1 MKMPENIPTAFLAPC
16 GIDCAACAVRLRP
29 KKACPGCLV
38 AGESRPNHCRTCSI
52 KACAAERG
60 FKRCYGC
67 ADFPCAGIKR
77 IDRRYLTRYGVGLV
91 ENGLAARRVGLRAF
105 MAAERERWACPAC
118 PACGGIVSQH
128 TGTCSECGGKY
139 PPAKEAG
146 GGHG

>member
-29 KKACPGCLV
+29 KKACSGCLV

-52 KACAAERG
+52 KACADARG

-67 ADFPCAGIKR
+67 ADFPCSSIRR

-91 ENGLAARRVGLRAF
+91 ENGEAARRVGLRKF
-105 MAAERERWACPAC
+105 MEGETRRWACPG
-118 PACGGIVSQH
+118 CGGVVNQH
-128 TGTCSECGGKY
+128 KRECSECGTEY
-139 PPAKEAG
+139 PLARGA
-146 GGHG
+146 